1 MKGRVRIAHSEHL
14 EIRPVDVSSSAIN
27 SWYLRRLYVRLEE
40 VSVEGVCKH
49 RARVAPLAEQCS
61 GGGGG
66 VHCFPTLDY
75 GKKDAWPKKMSGE
88 QSAIVDCVPRS
99 IMNPIILSS
108 APSFIFQWIDSSP
121 VLEG

>member
-1 MKGRVRIAHSEHL
+1 MQTSGSSGTVGRTML
-14 EIRPVDVSSSAIN
+14 G
-27 SWYLRRLYVRLEE
+27 W
-40 VSVEGVCKH
+40 GW
-49 RARVAPLAEQCS
+49 
-61 GGGGG
+61 GGG

>member
-66 VHCFPTLDY
+66 GGALLSHTGLREEGRMAQKNVRRAVGHC
-75 GKKDAWPKKMSGE
+75 
-88 QSAIVDCVPRS
+88 
-99 IMNPIILSS
+99 
-108 APSFIFQWIDSSP
+108 
-121 VLEG
+121 